1 MFFFDPMYLW
11 MVLIP
16 GLLLSGGAS
25 LLVRSAFGYYSRV
38 GSQRGYTGAQA
49 AQLLLDRAG
58 IHDVRVVRVPGHLT
72 DHYDPTNK
80 VLALS
85 DNVYSSNSVAAIGV
99 ATHEAGH
106 AIQHATGYLPLHL
119 RAMTVPIANIG
130 SSLGPLVII
139 GGLLLMATA
148 GALGKVVFLIGIALF
163 SGTLLFQLITLPVE
177 FDASAR
183 AKRLVVEAGIVQR
196 QETTGIHAVLNA
208 AALTY
213 VAAAVSTI
221 LTLLYYL
228 MQSGLLGGREE

>member
-1 MFFFDPMYLW
+1 MFFDPMYLW

-25 LLVRSAFGYYSRV
+25 LLVRSSFGYYSRV

-58 IHDVRVVRVPGHLT
+58 IRDVRVVSVPGHLT

-85 DNVYSSNSVAAIGV
+85 DNVYGSNSVAAIGV

-119 RAMTVPIANIG
+119 RALTVPLANIG
-130 SSLGPLVII
+130 SSLGPFVII
-139 GGLLLMATA
+139 GGLILMTSAA
-148 GALGKVVFLIGIALF
+148 ALGKVVFLIGIALF
-163 SGTLLFQLITLPVE
+163 MGTLLFQLITLPVE

-183 AKRLVVEAGIVQR
+183 AKRLVVEAGIVLPN
-196 QETTGIHAVLNA
+196 ETTGINAVLNA
-208 AALTY
+208 AAMTY
-213 VAAAVSTI
+213 VAAAVSTV
-221 LTLLYYL
+221 LTLAYYL
-228 MQSGLLGGREE
+228 MRSGLLGGREE